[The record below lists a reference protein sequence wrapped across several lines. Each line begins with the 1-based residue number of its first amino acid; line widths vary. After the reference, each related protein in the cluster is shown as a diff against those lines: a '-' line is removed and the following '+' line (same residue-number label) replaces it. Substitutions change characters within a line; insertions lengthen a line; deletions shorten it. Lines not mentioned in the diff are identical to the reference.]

1 MGLFDFLKRDKIPDD
16 PSELI
21 RKRWVHHED
30 GTIRDTIRAGTADT
44 SAAMISVREFEAWF
58 YGIEQRLGQSLGRRL
73 AHAAL
78 EHEEFML
85 TQTGFSAPRGRE
97 PDHWDDYDRDWQSR
111 GLGRYSSFEDEEAS
125 RLLVEHPASAPI
137 CAGLLTA
144 AWERATGTRHK
155 FVWTQNAQAGLVV
168 TLESDNIDSPAPKS
182 QHIAW
187 GDSDSGLTDLDQIEF
202 AWEDLRVDGNGIWSI
217 MQERRL
223 VLHRDLILRF
233 EDFCLP
239 HIEDIKDGRQNLS
252 WPLEDEQRSAWWTA
266 AADSMRQTVFES
278 GIHILVS
285 KPADWLSISARHL
298 GLNGLGLVETAIETD
313 AQGGVQLR
321 LKGCFHPALT
331 GGVLLACW
339 ERAHGR
345 RGSLQCTFNS
355 GAVHLSLGSAVTIAD

>member
-1 MGLFDFLKRDKIPDD
+1 MGFFDFLKRDKIPDD
-16 PSELI
+16 PAELI

-30 GTIRDTIRAGTADT
+30 GTIRDTIRTGKND
-44 SAAMISVREFEAWF
+44 SAAAIFSVRQFEAWF
-58 YGIEQRLGQSLGRRL
+58 YGVEQRLGQSFGRRL

-85 TQTGFSAPRGRE
+85 NQPGLNAPSGRV
-97 PDHWDDYDRDWQSR
+97 PDNWSDYERDWQSR
-111 GLGRYSSFEDEEAS
+111 GLGRYSSLEDEEAS
-125 RLLVEHPASAPI
+125 RLLVEHPASASI
-137 CAGLLTA
+137 CAGFLTA

-168 TLESDNIDSPAPKS
+168 TLESDDLESPAPKS
-182 QHIAW
+182 QHVAW
-187 GDSDSGLTDLDQIEF
+187 GDSDPGLTDLDQIESV
-202 AWEDLRVDGNGIWSI
+202 WEDLRLEADGIWSI
-217 MQERRL
+217 MHDRRM

-233 EDFCLP
+233 EEFCLP
-239 HIEDIKDGRQNLS
+239 YIEGIKEGRQKMS

-266 AADSMRQTVFES
+266 AADSMRQTVFDS

-285 KPADWLSISARHL
+285 KPEDWLSISSRHL
-298 GLNGLGLVETAIETD
+298 GLNGLGLVENATQAD

-321 LKGCFHPALT
+321 LKGCFHPALS

-345 RGSLQCTFNS
+345 RGSLKCTFNS
-355 GAVHLSLGSAVTIAD
+355 GAVHLLIGSSVTIAD